1 MLAIVTIL
9 FFVVTFLLASLA
21 VLLGWLTLQRGQSPV
36 ESSPNTPGPQTI
48 LKEESLSTIE
58 FWASLLNR
66 FDFSDLMRRHL
77 DQADLAWSVGRFTLL
92 MLLCGSIGCVLALN
106 FGAPDWMAALIA
118 VFTAALPY
126 LYLRRRRTKRFQKF
140 EEGFPDALDSL
151 ARALRAGHPFA
162 AGIEIVANETLPPI
176 STELRTAVME
186 AHLGA
191 PWETALDNLARRI
204 PLLEVRMFVSALQLQ
219 SRTGGKLNE
228 VLSNVAEAMREATA
242 LKGEVRALAAHGR
255 LTGLVLTI
263 LPVVIAIVM
272 WLLNPSYLAVLTHNP
287 HGRFLIAGALVCLI
301 IGHLVIRR
309 IVHIQV

>member
-9 FFVVTFLLASLA
+9 FFVVTFLFALLA

-106 FGAPDWMAALIA
+106 FGAPDWIAALIA